1 MTFVVAPGS
10 ALEDAEVRQLQLP
23 RGVLIQR
30 IRRGSEEHLPNG
42 DFILQV
48 GDELSLLTDEAQFK
62 QVWTVMQDLNKETE
76 QQNG

>member
-1 MTFVVAPGS
+1 MVVKNTS
-10 ALEDAEVRQLQLP
+10 T
-23 RGVLIQR
+23 
-30 IRRGSEEHLPNG
+30 NG